1 MVSVQSVKKVF
12 VSFRACRGIPFYYCA
27 FHGILRYAQHD
38 RIGKAYHHGILRYA
52 QHDRSS
58 RAYHMGYFATLSMTE
73 ATEHITWDTSLRSA

>member
-38 RIGKAYHHGILRYA
+38 KSQYVAGGRSGLRYSF
-52 QHDRSS
+52 HSIFL
-58 RAYHMGYFATLSMTE
+58 AY
-73 ATEHITWDTSLRSA
+73 SLL